1 MLASSTFL
9 EWLASLVGLGRES
22 SAISLEYFHSL
33 KVALNSFVTNRNMA
47 TLYWRHLA
55 DSCLQQRYVC
65 LKSETDLFLLRKADY
80 HSWDKQLPCFL
91 NGRERQ
97 IAQRKRDEIII

>member
-55 DSCLQQRYVC
+55 DSVFSKDMSVSKVRL
-65 LKSETDLFLLRKADY
+65 T
-80 HSWDKQLPCFL
+80 CFY
-91 NGRERQ
+91 
-97 IAQRKRDEIII
+97 